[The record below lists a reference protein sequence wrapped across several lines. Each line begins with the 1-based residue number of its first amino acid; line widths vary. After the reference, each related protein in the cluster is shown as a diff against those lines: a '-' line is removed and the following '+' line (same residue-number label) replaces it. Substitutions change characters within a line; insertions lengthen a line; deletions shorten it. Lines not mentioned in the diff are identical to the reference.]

1 MYLFSHCHL
10 NLSTPYFTSFRRN
23 ISGKFAVRNY
33 HHGELPTLKINAR
46 ELIPARSGSYGTRF
60 AETPDKT
67 VGTFRLLDQGH
78 PSFSRRLQIRNRV
91 TQVGNYF
98 IETGSRIT

>member
-1 MYLFSHCHL
+1 MPSRIV
-10 NLSTPYFTSFRRN
+10 T
-23 ISGKFAVRNY
+23 AVT
-33 HHGELPTLKINAR
+33 LPTLKINPG
-46 ELIPARSGSYGTRF
+46 EFIPARSGSYGIRF

-67 VGTFRLLDQGH
+67 WWTLFGLLDRGH
-78 PSFSRRLQIRNRV
+78 LSFSRRLQIRNRV